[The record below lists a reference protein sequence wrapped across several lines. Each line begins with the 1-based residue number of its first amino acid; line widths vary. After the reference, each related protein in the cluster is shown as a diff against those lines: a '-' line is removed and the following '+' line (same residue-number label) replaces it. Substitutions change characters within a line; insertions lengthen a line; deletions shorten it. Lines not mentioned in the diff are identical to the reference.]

1 MTALYIILG
10 TALVH
15 VALLL
20 NPYYRIECGDFYTEL
35 PWTER
40 RYRLFRDAL
49 KEKKLARRQLVK
61 NWLAWPLRILLTLAM
76 PILYLCDRNKKGKA
90 GEVHYSEDGKTLL
103 KADQACRCVKA
114 RRGTETIAVGAFDGT
129 EAEAILLPGTTK
141 TIEDNAFIRTS
152 RLGRIHLSDNIES
165 IGAHAFAF
173 CGDGGREGTGLRQM
187 ALPRHLHVLG
197 REAFY
202 GCQTERLTLRGD
214 FTWTPE
220 WIGNGNPFGYL
231 PRLKGMKS
239 ENPHFIVEDG
249 MLMSC
254 DRKILFLCFSRSQT
268 IVVPV
273 GVEQIAQ
280 GALGH
285 LAAARRITLPET
297 TWLIGERA
305 FFGDTSLDDVVLPS
319 RLKSLGCE
327 AFGCCRSLRRVTFP
341 MKIDR
346 MGSRLFDPGD
356 NLEAIILPP
365 DAEGSLRAY
374 AEKELERIRRKR
386 EKDEKERREFMERRK
401 RMEEERQRRN
411 VRR

>member
-15 VALLL
+15 VAFLL

-49 KEKKLARRQLVK
+49 KEKKLARARLVE

-76 PILYLCDRNKKGKA
+76 PVLYLWDRNKKGKA

-103 KADQACRCVKA
+103 KADQACRYVKA
-114 RRGTETIAVGAFDGT
+114 RRGTETIASNAFDDT
-129 EAEAILLPGTTK
+129 WAETILLPGTTK
-141 TIEDNAFIRTS
+141 AIGDEAFIRTS
-152 RLGRIHLSDNIES
+152 RLRRIHLSDNIES
-165 IGAHAFAF
+165 IGAHVFAF
-173 CGDGGREGTGLRQM
+173 CGDGGREGTGLREM
-187 ALPRHLHVLG
+187 ALPRHLHFLG

-220 WIGNGNPFGYL
+220 WIENGNPFGYL

-239 ENPHFIVEDG
+239 ENPHFIVENE
-249 MLMSC
+249 MLMSA
-254 DRKILFLCFSRSQT
+254 DRKIVFLCFSRNQT
-268 IVVPV
+268 IVVPD

-280 GALGH
+280 GALGL
-285 LAAARRITLPET
+285 LAAARRIMLPET

-319 RLKSLGCE
+319 RLKSLGSE
-327 AFGCCRSLRRVTFP
+327 AFGCCRSLRTVTFP
-341 MKIDR
+341 MKTGR
-346 MGSRLFDPGD
+346 MGSRLFDSSD
-356 NLEAIILPP
+356 NLETIILPP
-365 DAEGSLRAY
+365 GTDNILRAY
-374 AEKELERIRRKR
+374 AEKELERVRQKR
-386 EKDEKERREFMERRK
+386 EKDEKGRREFMERKK
-401 RMEEERQRRN
+401 RMKEERQRNNART
-411 VRR
+411 